1 MQALRLQTLQLLQH
15 MSAKKAL
22 KIICLVGAGLCVI
35 VFAYLWSLGV
45 FSGSSIYSERNAV
58 VEEAVEKALNEK
70 LAAVFDREGVFTDKN
85 VKLISVDSQVAM
97 YTEYFPKDKYKTA
110 DDVTEKDIERAISDY
125 GNSITIEVKLEG
137 NRIEFNPYKVIAFQ
151 CEDAIYRDMKI
162 KPYVLQI
169 FYYRAPEKNES
180 ESVMAYESQISGIYF
195 GNAQSGVVN
204 QTDLHHIV
212 ELDEELETKAKWYY
226 GFKAGYIVF
235 IALTVIALTTLLVV
249 RTIKKKKRYKN
260 SRNIDSL

>member
-1 MQALRLQTLQLLQH
+1 MN
-15 MSAKKAL
+15 AKKAL
-22 KIICLVGAGLCVI
+22 KIICAVGAGLCVI

-58 VEEAVEKALNEK
+58 VENAVEKALNEK
-70 LAAVFDREGVFTDKN
+70 INSVFEKGDAFTDDL
-85 VKLISVDSQVAM
+85 VKVISVDTQVAM
-97 YTEYFPKDKYKTA
+97 YAENFPTDKYRTEA
-110 DDVTEKDIERAISDY
+110 DVTDKDIIRAMTEF
-125 GNSITIEVKLEG
+125 GNGITIEIKLEG

-151 CEDAIYRDMKI
+151 CEDAIYKELSL

-169 FYYRAPEKNES
+169 FYYRTPEKGES
-180 ESVMAYESQISGIYF
+180 EDVMAYESQISGIYF
-195 GNAQSGVVN
+195 GNSQTGVVN

-226 GFKAGYIVF
+226 GFKAGYIIF
-235 IALTVIALTTLLVV
+235 IAVTVIALTTLLIV

-260 SRNIDSL
+260 SRHIDTI